1 MSLKIKNAIAVAVIV
16 AALLAAFS
24 TIGIAASNARTIRI
38 TANGQVLTARLVDSA
53 TTRDFVSLLPLDL
66 ILEDFG
72 DAEKIAHLPRRLS
85 TEGAPQAIDPVAGDV
100 TYYAPWGNLAIF
112 VRDFRH
118 SPGLVRLGA
127 IESGFENLKV
137 RGLVNARIERV
148 DN

>member
-24 TIGIAASNARTIRI
+24 TIGIAESSVATIRI
-38 TANGQVLTARLVDSA
+38 TANGQVLTVRLSDSA

-72 DAEKIAHLPRRLS
+72 DAEKIAYLPRKLS
-85 TEGAPQAIDPVAGDV
+85 TEGAPPAIDPVAGDV

-118 SPGLVRLGA
+118 SPGLVRLGV
-127 IESGFENLKV
+127 IESTLTPLAT
-137 RGLVNARIERV
+137 RGPEKARIEV
-148 DN
+148 VAE